1 MTTPT
6 TFPPV
11 RRHARRGDEGG
22 VDMDGVLL
30 KVPLIGDGVG
40 VGEAR
45 LEDVGLTLEGLVAA
59 GADLGALGVPVVPQ
73 LRANKKR

>member
-1 MTTPT
+1 
-6 TFPPV
+6 
-11 RRHARRGDEGG
+11 
-22 VDMDGVLL
+22 MDGVLL